1 MAIGTRIG
9 HLIFTWGQVI
19 GLCAEIIITIW
30 RTLKSNMEDQK
41 ENLRIGYLKYIVLKK
56 LSEYREFIQQLPNQ
70 RFEKLANDLSSLD
83 TKFLLNL

>member
-1 MAIGTRIG
+1 MEDI
-9 HLIFTWGQVI
+9 
-19 GLCAEIIITIW
+19 
-30 RTLKSNMEDQK
+30 KNNMEDQK

-56 LSEYREFIQQLPNQ
+56 LSEYREFIQHLPNQ